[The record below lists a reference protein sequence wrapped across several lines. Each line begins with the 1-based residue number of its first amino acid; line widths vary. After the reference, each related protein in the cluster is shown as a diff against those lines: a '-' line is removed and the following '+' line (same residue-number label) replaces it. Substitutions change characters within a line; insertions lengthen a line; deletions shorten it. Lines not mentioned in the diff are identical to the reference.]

1 MLKRLP
7 LYILFCLCCF
17 QLTLGAQEQIS
28 EEDLTIDQ
36 LFLDANLQKLIG
48 NTDKAIEAFKNI
60 LESYPKNPAAAYELS
75 RLYQQKSQF
84 EEALKM
90 GKMAVEEDDS
100 NKWYKIFLA
109 ELYSNADDQ
118 MAAVQLYKPLIE
130 AEPRNQDYYY
140 KQAFF
145 YVKANDIKNALKVY
159 DQLENKVGLNEE
171 VVRRKHA
178 LYLGMGDFKK
188 AAKQLTRLTDAYP
201 NNVDYFSQLAS
212 FYEQIDDR
220 QAALEVYQKILKLD
234 PDHPKA
240 NLALAGADTGANDE
254 VAYINSLKP
263 IFEDPSISIDLKIG
277 KVLPILQKLIDKP
290 DQQIGTSLL
299 ELTDV
304 LERVHADDAK
314 AFAAAGDILMQTN
327 QYEQAIEKYKKA
339 IDIDDTIYA
348 IWEQLLF
355 ALESTGNAKT
365 LASYAENAM
374 DVFPNQAK
382 VYYQAALGFLG
393 LADAEEAIYY
403 LEQALLMSGKNQ
415 AMQEL
420 VISAIGLAYTL
431 DDNPTEAKDA
441 FTKALEINPESGLSN
456 TRYAIFLSLNGEE
469 AQAGKILKKYAKQ
482 GRTQSVFIEATAKQ
496 LAAAGNPEEAINTLN
511 SFQASFQSLMPRQIE
526 YLGDLNFTV
535 GQNEQ
540 ALSLWKQAQELGV
553 KTSQLKKKIT
563 DKKL

>member
-1 MLKRLP
+1 MFKRLP
-7 LYILFCLCCF
+7 LYIILCLCCF
-17 QLTLGAQEQIS
+17 QISLGAQEQIS
-28 EEDLTIDQ
+28 EADLTIDQ

-60 LESYPKNPAAAYELS
+60 LETYPKSAAAAYELS
-75 RLYQQKSQF
+75 RLYQKESQF

-90 GKMAVEEDDS
+90 AKMAVEEDDS

-109 ELYSNADDQ
+109 ELYSNADEQ
-118 MAAVQLYKPLIE
+118 MEAVKLYKPLIE

-145 YVKANDIKNALKVY
+145 YVKANDIKSALKVY

-188 AAKQLTRLTDAYP
+188 AAKQLTRLTDAFP
-201 NNVDYFSQLAS
+201 TNVDYLSQLAS
-212 FYEQIDDR
+212 FYEQIDD
-220 QAALEVYQKILKLD
+220 QKAALEVYQKILKLD

-240 NLALAGADTGANDE
+240 NLAVAGADTGANDE

-263 IFEDPSISIDLKIG
+263 IFEDPSISIDLKVG

-290 DQQIGTSLL
+290 DQQVSSSLL

-314 AFAAAGDILMQTN
+314 AFAIAGDLLMQSN
-327 QYEQAIEKYKKA
+327 QYAQAIEKYKKA
-339 IDIDDTIYA
+339 IDVDDTIYA
-348 IWEQLLF
+348 VWEQLLF
-355 ALESTGNAKT
+355 ALESTGNAKA
-365 LASYAENAM
+365 LARYAENAM

-382 VYYQAALGFLG
+382 VYYQAGLGFLG
-393 LADAEEAIYY
+393 LADTEEAIYY
-403 LEQALLMSGKNQ
+403 LEQALLMSRKNQ

-431 DDNPTEAKDA
+431 EENPTEAKDA
-441 FTKALEINPESGLSN
+441 FAKALEINPESGLSN
-456 TRYAIFLSLNGEE
+456 TRYAIFLALNGE
-469 AQAGKILKKYAKQ
+469 ADQANKILKKYTKQ
-482 GRTQSVFIEATAKQ
+482 GSTQSIFIESKAKQ
-496 LAAAGNPEEAINTLN
+496 LAAAGDPQEAINTLA

-526 YLGDLNFTV
+526 YLGDLHYTV

-540 ALSLWKQAQELGV
+540 ALSLWKQAQALGV
-553 KTSQLKKKIT
+553 KTTQLKKKIT